1 MNSKKK
7 KKKQLGVDP
16 GTASHRLKKS
26 LLFSFAKK
34 LGYNWCYQCGTEI
47 KDIDKFTL
55 EHKIPWLDSE
65 DPKGLFYD
73 LDNIA
78 FSHASCNY
86 RASRARP
93 GKPCPSLTAYRN
105 GCRCDKCKEV
115 KAEYGRQKR
124 KFKKELNE
132 KKL

>member
-47 KDIDKFTL
+47 KDIDKLSKVRLSPNIGIGPT
-55 EHKIPWLDSE
+55 IPGHSNKNS
-65 DPKGLFYD
+65 KGLPIFATPLGYP
-73 LDNIA
+73 
-78 FSHASCNY
+78 F
-86 RASRARP
+86 
-93 GKPCPSLTAYRN
+93 
-105 GCRCDKCKEV
+105 V
-115 KAEYGRQKR
+115 VV
-124 KFKKELNE
+124 
-132 KKL
+132 